1 MDCWKTRYVAASGSE
16 ASASRVFSISQGR
29 VGSGRVESTAVSAS
43 VCGTLD
49 QSQTQQVEDP
59 ELSIMDPELSM
70 MEDDPVMTVSSL
82 SLCLPQHIHTC
93 THNLSFAFSS
103 FHAPFLYIAI
113 ISVYCYRP
121 V

>member
-16 ASASRVFSISQGR
+16 ASASRIFSISQGR

-43 VCGTLD
+43 VYGTLD

-82 SLCLPQHIHTC
+82 SLCLPPTHTHMHTQSLFRLLLFPC
-93 THNLSFAFSS
+93 TFSV
-103 FHAPFLYIAI
+103 FCVLLHASIG
-113 ISVYCYRP
+113 
-121 V
+121 